1 MQPLRLRAGGAGQP
15 KLVAQLRLI
24 GGVCP
29 ILNCAVERKVEYCLR
44 DCDKFPCPHFKGGPY
59 PFSEGYL
66 QMQARRR
73 DLSPTRPVAGRNKH
87 E

>member
-1 MQPLRLRAGGAGQP
+1 MQPLRLRAVGAGQP
-15 KLVAQLRLI
+15 KAGGPVAADRR
-24 GGVCP
+24 GCP

-66 QMQARRR
+66 QMQARRPG
-73 DLSPTRPVAGRNKH
+73 LPEEKKKILTAVH
-87 E
+87 